1 MIEFINILLWVLA
14 IIAAGILLRLWW
26 KAFQPKWYK
35 PHFGIRL
42 GNLDWCDVAN
52 CMKKNPLLF
61 KDEHK
66 SCRWPKLGDGFLL
79 GLVYFLFILVICFL
93 PIYFLCP
100 INQFSLFTDGA
111 RTSNDQLPLF
121 ASGAPV
127 PVVATLILGG
137 AGIFYNMRLQA
148 RAQNRQ
154 NWINDM
160 RQIIVNL
167 LEILACYGANQKER
181 EKKEKKEIEARY
193 KKNMFQL
200 ELSINPSEKE
210 CRALLAL
217 IRRGSIFKKHQKWGG
232 LIKRIDDCVL
242 CHLGEQGE
250 NNICQNIDHC
260 VGPNESNG
268 RCECESCKER
278 YKNISYIIRLSNVVL
293 KREWEQ
299 VKYVR

>member
-1 MIEFINILLWVLA
+1 MIEFINILLLVLA
-14 IIAAGILLRLWW
+14 IIAAGILLHLWW

-79 GLVYFLFILVICFL
+79 GLVYFLFIPVICFL
-93 PIYFLCP
+93 PIYFLAS
-100 INQFSLFTDGA
+100 IFSFPEGTLIPRAVVST
-111 RTSNDQLPLF
+111 
-121 ASGAPV
+121 
-127 PVVATLILGG
+127 VATLILGG

-217 IRRGSIFKKHQKWGG
+217 IRRGSIFTVGQKWGG
-232 LIKRIDDCVL
+232 FIRGIDDNVL
-242 CHLGEQGE
+242 CRLNKRSQLNNRKGIKE
-250 NNICQNIDHC
+250 NINPC
-260 VGPNESNG
+260 SKYG
-268 RCECESCKER
+268 RRNKKCDCEDCEER
-278 YKNISYIIRLSNVVL
+278 YENISYIIRLSNVVL